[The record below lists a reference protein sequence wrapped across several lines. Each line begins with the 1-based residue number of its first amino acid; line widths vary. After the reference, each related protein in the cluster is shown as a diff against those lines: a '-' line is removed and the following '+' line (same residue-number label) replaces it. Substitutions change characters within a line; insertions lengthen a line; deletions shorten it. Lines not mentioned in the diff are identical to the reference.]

1 MRKIRC
7 ITCSSE
13 HSIDITA
20 EQIAELSKRP
30 RRLIQDICPNLS
42 ADERELLISGI
53 CGVCYDEMCD
63 ELEEEEEK
71 ELNLF

>member
-7 ITCSSE
+7 ISCSSE
-13 HSIDITA
+13 HSIDVTA
-20 EQIAELSKRP
+20 EQMAELSKRP

-42 ADERELLISGI
+42 TDEREILISGI